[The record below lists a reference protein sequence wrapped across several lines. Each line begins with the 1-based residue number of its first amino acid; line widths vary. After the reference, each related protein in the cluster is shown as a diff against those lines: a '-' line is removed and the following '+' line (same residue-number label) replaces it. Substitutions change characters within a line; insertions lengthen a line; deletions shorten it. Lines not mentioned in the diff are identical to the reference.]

1 MEDKML
7 NVQSL
12 TMKFGGLVAVNEV
25 NIKVKNNDI
34 IGLIGPN
41 GAGKTT
47 VFNCISGIYTPTS
60 GHISFENDG
69 HLYNIGEIMPHSIVK
84 RGMARTFQNVRL
96 FKEMTVLENILVG
109 YHSRMKSSFFQ
120 TIFQRERF
128 KQEEEIAVKRAYEML
143 DYFKLNRLAN
153 TSVKELPFGRQK
165 VLEIA
170 RALISSPKLLLLDEP
185 AAGLNSGETQEL
197 MDVIRKIKDEFQLA
211 ILLIEHDMK
220 FVMSLCERIYVMD
233 HGMLIAED
241 VPEKIQQNTQVI
253 TAYLGEIEL

>member
-1 MEDKML
+1 ML
-7 NVQSL
+7 DVQSL

-25 NIKVKNNDI
+25 DIKVGDDDI

-47 VFNCISGIYTPTS
+47 LFNCISGIYKPTS
-60 GHISFENDG
+60 GHISFENNG
-69 HLYNIGEIMPHSIVK
+69 HPYNISEAMPHTIVK

-96 FKEMTVLENILVG
+96 FKEMTVLENVLVG
-109 YHSRMKSSFFQ
+109 YHSRMKSGFFQ
-120 TIFQRERF
+120 TVFQRERF
-128 KQEEEIAVKRAYEML
+128 RQEEEMAVKRAYEML

-153 TSVKELPFGRQK
+153 TTVKELPFGRQK

-185 AAGLNSGETQEL
+185 AAGLNSSETEEL
-197 MDVIRKIKDEFQLA
+197 MDVIKKIKDEFQLA

-233 HGMLIAED
+233 HGVLIAED
-241 VPEKIQQNTQVI
+241 IPEKIQQNTQVI